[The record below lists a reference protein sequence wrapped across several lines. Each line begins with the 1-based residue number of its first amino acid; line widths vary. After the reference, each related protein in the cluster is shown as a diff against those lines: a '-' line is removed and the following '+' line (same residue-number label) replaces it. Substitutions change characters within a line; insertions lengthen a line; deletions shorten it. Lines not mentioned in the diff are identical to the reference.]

1 MNAYLQLLLA
11 ALISLIASVAV
22 LRALSTPLHNLL
34 SRLCPSEHAA
44 AFWLSY
50 TRVMLTIAPLLLT
63 LLVSL
68 FTTGVA
74 PLNSLHLVLIA
85 TLAGLLL
92 GLRSIGTRL
101 GRFIPQPPAAS
112 PAATPEAQQ

>member
-1 MNAYLQLLLA
+1 MHAYLQLLAA
-11 ALISLIASVAV
+11 ALISLCTSLLV
-22 LRALSTPLHNLL
+22 LRALSSPLRNLL
-34 SRLCPSEHAA
+34 SQLCPSEHAA

-74 PLNSLHLVLIA
+74 TLNSLHLVLIA

-92 GLRSIGTRL
+92 GLRNIGTRL
-101 GRFIPQPPAAS
+101 GSFILQPTVAS
-112 PAATPEAQQ
+112 PAISPEAQQ

>member
-11 ALISLIASVAV
+11 ALISLIASMAV
-22 LRALSTPLHNLL
+22 LHALSIPLRNLL
-34 SRLCPSEHAA
+34 CRLCPDEQAA

-63 LLVSL
+63 LLISL
-68 FTTGVA
+68 FTASVA

-92 GLRSIGTRL
+92 GLRSIGKRL
-101 GRFIPQPPAAS
+101 SSFIPQPPAAAS
-112 PAATPEAQQ
+112 ETQQ